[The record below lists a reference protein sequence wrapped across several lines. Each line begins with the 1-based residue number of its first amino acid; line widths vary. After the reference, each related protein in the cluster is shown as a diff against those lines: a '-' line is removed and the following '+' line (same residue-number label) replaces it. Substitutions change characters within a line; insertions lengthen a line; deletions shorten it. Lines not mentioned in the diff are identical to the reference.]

1 MSKVTI
7 QQHDGTIVLE
17 GSDEWISKILE
28 KLYVANDSVKITF
41 PPVPSYPSP
50 FHSPLS
56 VTCKMDSGPFASG
69 MK

>member
-28 KLYVANDSVKITF
+28 KLYVPHDSVKITF

-50 FHSPLS
+50 FQYPPII
-56 VTCKMDSGPFASG
+56 CKSGN
-69 MK
+69 